1 MTLPGIDG
9 EHRRTLNMKQT
20 ECPNCGAVFDAKE
33 TRCPYCSYINPE
45 GAEAKYLK
53 DLEDSRRNLDA
64 VDDQVRSGYRKEIR
78 KGAGTALKTV
88 LIIALILAVVIG
100 GFIYAEHRLYD
111 DDREDYAAELA
122 WEHQRFPQYDGMLAA
137 GEYEALMSAIA
148 EEGEAHDVWNWEH
161 YDEFMEIADGLWGD
175 EP

>member
-1 MTLPGIDG
+1 
-9 EHRRTLNMKQT
+9 MKQV
-20 ECPNCGAVFDAKE
+20 ECPNCGAVFDANE
-33 TRCPYCSYINPE
+33 TKCPYCSYIHPE

-53 DLEDSRRNLDA
+53 DLEGRRRSLDT

>member
-64 VDDQVRSGYRKEIR
+64 VDDKVRSGYRKEIR

-111 DDREDYAAELA
+111 DDRED
-122 WEHQRFPQYDGMLAA
+122 
-137 GEYEALMSAIA
+137 
-148 EEGEAHDVWNWEH
+148 
-161 YDEFMEIADGLWGD
+161 
-175 EP
+175 

>member
-161 YDEFMEIADGLWGD
+161 YDEFMEIADGLLGD

>member
-1 MTLPGIDG
+1 
-9 EHRRTLNMKQT
+9 MKQT

-100 GFIYAEHRLYD
+100 GFIYAEHRLND

>member
-1 MTLPGIDG
+1 
-9 EHRRTLNMKQT
+9 MKQT

-100 GFIYAEHRLYD
+100 GFIYALFGPLPEGEGGDFFISLYD
-111 DDREDYAAELA
+111 WWTEFSFGKGAMWLYFGIAVFLWITIIGYYLSYRLSCKLYLKGVEL
-122 WEHQRFPQYDGMLAA
+122 YDK
-137 GEYEALMSAIA
+137 
-148 EEGEAHDVWNWEH
+148 
-161 YDEFMEIADGLWGD
+161 
-175 EP
+175 

>member
-1 MTLPGIDG
+1 
-9 EHRRTLNMKQT
+9 MKQT